1 MKIGVFSDTHNDMQ
15 ATQRAAEIFRGRGI
29 HILFHCGDITSA
41 DVLPHLKGF
50 AVYVVRGNMDREHLK
65 SLRRQAASQEG
76 VHWLDKGDV
85 VEVGGKRVAIT
96 HGDLE
101 TVCDKLLEEA
111 PDYLLH
117 GHTHRRRDERVDGTR
132 VINPGALGGV
142 QYESRSL
149 CVLDLDTDDLD
160 VIILD

>member
-1 MKIGVFSDTHNDMQ
+1 MKIGILSDTHNDIQ
-15 ATQRAAEIFRGRGI
+15 ATQHAMEIFRGRGI
-29 HILFHCGDITSA
+29 RLLFHCGDITSA

-50 AVYVVRGNMDREHLK
+50 EVYVVRGNMDRHNLK
-65 SLRRQAASQEG
+65 SLRKQAVSQEG

-85 VEVGGKRVAIT
+85 VELGGKRVAIT

-101 TVCDKLLEEA
+101 PVYDKLLKKA
-111 PDYLLH
+111 PDYVLH

-149 CVLDLDTDDLD
+149 CVLD
-160 VIILD
+160 IG

>member
-1 MKIGVFSDTHNDMQ
+1 MKIGILSDTHNDVQ
-15 ATQRAAEIFRGRGI
+15 ATQRAVEILRGRGI
-29 HILFHCGDITSA
+29 HILFHCGDVTSA

-50 AVYVVRGNMDREHLK
+50 EVYVVRGNMDRHHLK
-65 SLRRQAASQEG
+65 SLRGQAASQEG
-76 VHWLDKGDV
+76 VHWLGKGDV

-96 HGDLE
+96 HGDLK
-101 TVCDKLLEEA
+101 TVYDKLLEEA
-111 PDYLLH
+111 PDYLLQ
-117 GHTHRRRDERVDGTR
+117 GHTHRRRDERVGGTR

-160 VIILD
+160 VIVLD